1 MGRKQRSNL
10 FVDEL
15 RGTLEVMAVRLLPA
29 AGHPQAAVVFCPVPA
44 WRRSTS

>member
-15 RGTLEVMAVRLLPA
+15 RRTPEVMAVRLLPA
-29 AGHPQAAVVFCPVPA
+29 AGHPQAGVVFRPAPA
-44 WRRSTS
+44 WGRST